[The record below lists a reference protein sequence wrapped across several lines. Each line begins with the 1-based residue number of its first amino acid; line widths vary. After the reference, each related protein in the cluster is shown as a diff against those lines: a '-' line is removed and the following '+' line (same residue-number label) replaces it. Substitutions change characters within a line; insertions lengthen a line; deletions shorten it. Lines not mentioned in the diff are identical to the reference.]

1 MVGRRGERKV
11 LKKVQVEW
19 KVEKVWWRGRAFAN
33 GPSATLGWS
42 EERGSEDAKSC

>member
-1 MVGRRGERKV
+1 M

-33 GPSATLGWS
+33 GPSATGVEQWREPGRL
-42 EERGSEDAKSC
+42 EGSEGARRTLS